1 MPEMIIDQKTRQ
13 ATNGE
18 PITLSFGSVELRA
31 ERDPDVFAANV
42 RASQEALRRAQGVFV
57 RSGVELDFPA
67 SVPKF
72 FIDERKPA
80 VLIRELDGKRE
91 EGHLVDGQFVA
102 A

>member
-1 MPEMIIDQKTRQ
+1 MPQLIMSQTSEPS
-13 ATNGE
+13 ASGE

-31 ERDPDVFAANV
+31 ERDPRVFAANV